1 MSEPLKCLGKNLFL
15 DDPAEGN
22 ARESSPGG
30 ANQLSPALQR
40 WERQKGESTPGE
52 PALSEVE
59 GTQFSRP
66 RVCII
71 APSLR
76 YVGGQSVQ
84 ADLLLRHWQNDP
96 DIDIS
101 FLAVDPPLPWL
112 EPVT

>member
-1 MSEPLKCLGKNLFL
+1 MIEPVKYVRKNSFS

-22 ARESSPGG
+22 ARESSPRE
-30 ANQLSPALQR
+30 ANQLSPPLQR
-40 WERQKGESTPGE
+40 WGRQKGEPSPGE

-59 GTQFSRP
+59 GTQFARP

-101 FLAVDPPLPWL
+101 FLAVDPP
-112 EPVT
+112 